1 MYKPFYF
8 SLFILFILY
17 SCSSKPS
24 ETTLKKI
31 EEIRARLKK
40 AVPLIPKA
48 GDEKL
53 ITPVIGSIADIV
65 TYDTIHKKEV
75 LGYEGIDYKYFIS
88 VANGSKDAIELKKKQ
103 RFLFSSNSWRKLDPH
118 PFAEN
123 KFTVEQHAFY
133 VNKLHSLKYICVS
146 RVKSFTPGKGDKTSI
161 TKPAH
166 YQVWF
171 WLIDVQNNNIVG
183 SQLLEASSGGYV
195 VIIGNN
201 VAEALANDARRSI
214 VNKRNDTIRAW
225 AGKLKKKGNK

>member
-1 MYKPFYF
+1 MYKLSYF
-8 SLFILFILY
+8 LLFILFILY
-17 SCSSKPS
+17 SCNSKPS
-24 ETTLKKI
+24 EKTLKKI

-40 AVPLIPKA
+40 VEPLIPKN

-53 ITPVIGSIADIV
+53 ITPRFIADIV
-65 TYDTIHKKEV
+65 TYDSLHKKEV
-75 LGYEGIDYKYFIS
+75 LGYEAIDYKYFIS

-103 RFLFSSNSWRKLDPH
+103 RFLFSSTSWGKLDPH

-133 VNKLHSLKYICVS
+133 VNKLHGLKYICVS

-171 WLIDVQNNNIVG
+171 WLIDVQNSHIVG
-183 SQLLEASSGGYV
+183 SQLLEASSDGYV
-195 VIIGNN
+195 VIIDNN
-201 VAEALANDARRSI
+201 VAEAIANNARNNI
-214 VNKRNDTIRAW
+214 INKRNNTIRAW
-225 AGKLKKKGNK
+225 AGKLRKEINK